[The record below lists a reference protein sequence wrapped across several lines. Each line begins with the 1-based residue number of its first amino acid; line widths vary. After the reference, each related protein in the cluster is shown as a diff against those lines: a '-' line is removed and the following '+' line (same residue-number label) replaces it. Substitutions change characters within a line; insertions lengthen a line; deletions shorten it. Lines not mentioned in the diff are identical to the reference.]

1 MIRISRAI
9 AAIAVAVALFASG
22 AAHAEITVYNA
33 QHETL
38 ARAWIDAFT
47 KLTGIKVNYRQ
58 GSDLELANVLVQEGR
73 NSPADVF
80 LTENSPAMALVDAA
94 GMFAPV
100 DPTTLALLPE
110 YYRAGNG
117 HWTGIAART
126 TVFVYNPAKVP
137 AASLPKSMLD
147 LADPVWKGRWGA
159 SPSGPD
165 FQAVISAM
173 LELKGE
179 SATADFLRGMK
190 TNATAYRGNDP
201 VMRAVNAGQIDGGV
215 IYHYYYYGD
224 RARTGEGSKNVAL
237 HYFKNQDPG
246 AFISV
251 SGGGV
256 LASSKNQAE
265 AQKFLQFI
273 LSKQGQDLL
282 QAATEYPVVTG
293 VEPLAALPPLS
304 GLDAP
309 KLDPAKLNSRKVTEL
324 MTRAGIL

>member
-1 MIRISRAI
+1 M
-9 AAIAVAVALFASG
+9 LFRS
-22 AAHAEITVYNA
+22 
-33 QHETL
+33 
-38 ARAWIDAFT
+38 
-47 KLTGIKVNYRQ
+47 
-58 GSDLELANVLVQEGR
+58 
-73 NSPADVF
+73 
-80 LTENSPAMALVDAA
+80 
-94 GMFAPV
+94 
-100 DPTTLALLPE
+100 
-110 YYRAGNG
+110 
-117 HWTGIAART
+117 
-126 TVFVYNPAKVP
+126 
-137 AASLPKSMLD
+137 
-147 LADPVWKGRWGA
+147 
-159 SPSGPD
+159 
-165 FQAVISAM
+165 
-173 LELKGE
+173 
-179 SATADFLRGMK
+179 
-190 TNATAYRGNDP
+190 GNDP

-282 QAATEYPVVTG
+282 QAATEYPVATG
-293 VEPLAALPPLS
+293 VDPLAALPPLS